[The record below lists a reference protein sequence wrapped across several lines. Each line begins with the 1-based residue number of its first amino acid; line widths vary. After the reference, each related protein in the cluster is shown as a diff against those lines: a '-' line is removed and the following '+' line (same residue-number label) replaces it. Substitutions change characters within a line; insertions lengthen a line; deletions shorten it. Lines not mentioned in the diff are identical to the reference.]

1 MAVEFVDVFA
11 DKEEELRLQEQ
22 ARRNMLMRDR
32 LRMRAKSALPAVD
45 DVFKAS
51 SSYVCLQNADSEPSG
66 ETRQLVDIS
75 PWHKQDNHQPKVD
88 NAFLAFHEE
97 IVSFTQWLS
106 FTPEEDSARL
116 NFLARIRTSLSDL
129 WPESYMVV
137 FGSSFTELALPS
149 SDIDVAVMNVP
160 TGAYSSPGDCLKL
173 LANTLLK
180 LDYVSFV
187 EVRDK
192 ARIPLL
198 VLKDKYQ
205 PSIEVDI
212 TINVDSPLG
221 TSRFIQ
227 DQAVNRFPQ
236 FKPLVLFLKSFVL
249 QRSLHDT
256 YFGGVGS
263 YLLSCMVLGFLQ
275 QHRALQDGLSL
286 GHLLFDFF
294 SYFGREF
301 NSSRDGLSVLG
312 RGSTFD
318 KLDHDFESTG
328 PRRVSMGESLCVES
342 PLEPHLDIG
351 NKCFQWK
358 VVKQAFLQ
366 GRLEMIHQVQHFDKK
381 SDKSMLSPGL
391 VNGSHELF
399 KRIGV
404 HQQKLDLTRKR
415 KRSDSQ
421 DS

>member
-11 DKEEELRLQEQ
+11 DKEEELRLEEQ

-32 LRMRAKSALPAVD
+32 LRMRTKSVLPEVD
-45 DVFKAS
+45 DVFKTCS
-51 SSYVCLQNADSEPSG
+51 SFVGLQVGDSESSG
-66 ETRQLVDIS
+66 ETKKIIDIS
-75 PWHKQDNHQPKVD
+75 PWHKQQQVKVD

-97 IVSFTQWLS
+97 IVDFTQWLS
-106 FTPEEDSARL
+106 FTPEEDAARL
-116 NFLARIRTSLSDL
+116 NFLGRIRTSLTDL
-129 WPESYMVV
+129 WPDSYMVV

-160 TGAYSSPGDCLKL
+160 TGAYASPGDCLKL

-180 LDYVSFV
+180 LDYVSYV

-198 VLKDKYQ
+198 VLKDKKQ

-212 TINVDSPLG
+212 TINVENPLG

-227 DQAVNRFPQ
+227 DHAVNRFPQ
-236 FKPLVLFLKSFVL
+236 FKPLVLFLKSFIL

-263 YLLSCMVLGFLQ
+263 YLLSCMVLAFLQ

-301 NSSRDGLSVLG
+301 NSGRDGLSVLG
-312 RGSTFD
+312 RGCTFD

-328 PRRVSMGESLCVES
+328 PRRVSMGESLCIES

-366 GRLEMIHQVQHFDKK
+366 GRLEMIYQVQSFDKK
-381 SDKSMLSPGL
+381 SSLSMLAPGL
-391 VNGSHELF
+391 VNGSHDLF
-399 KRIGV
+399 KRIGRHV
-404 HQQKLDLTRKR
+404 QSKKR